1 MIELAKDALAGYGLL
16 SLAATLVLVLVL
28 CVDWRGWRK
37 RRRTHMAA
45 RCQYCN
51 YTDRH
56 DLVKAH
62 ETQDHPQTERR

>member
-1 MIELAKDALAGYGLL
+1 MIELAKDVLAGYGLL

-28 CVDWRGWRK
+28 CVDWRDWRK
-37 RRRTHMAA
+37 RRRTHMAS

-51 YTDRH
+51 YTGRH

-62 ETQDHPQTERR
+62 ETEDHPR